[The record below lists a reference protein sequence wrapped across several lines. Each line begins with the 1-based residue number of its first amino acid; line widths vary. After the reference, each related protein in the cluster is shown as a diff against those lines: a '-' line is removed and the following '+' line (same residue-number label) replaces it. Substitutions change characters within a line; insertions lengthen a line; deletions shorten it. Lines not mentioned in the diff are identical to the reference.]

1 MPQMAPLWW
10 EMLFI
15 MFITVFIMMSVILYH
30 NISPLQKESDATI
43 QNTFNLNWK
52 W

>member
-15 MFITVFIMMSVILYH
+15 MFIAVFIMMSIILYH
-30 NISPLQKESDATI
+30 NINPSQEESDATI
-43 QNTFNLNWK
+43 KNTINLSWK

>member
-15 MFITVFIMMSVILYH
+15 MFFMSYMIINIMIFF
-30 NISPLQKESDATI
+30 NKN
-43 QNTFNLNWK
+43 NTFKTSNKINKMSPQPNWL